1 MRPVVTPAEAAA
13 LDSASEA
20 AGITTAFLMENAG
33 RATAMAVA
41 DLAGGVYGR
50 RVVIVCGKGNNGG
63 DGLVAARHLSRS
75 GMRVSVVMMEDP
87 SSLSGLAAATFAR
100 LAEAPGV
107 RVRGQEGL
115 DRELARADIVV
126 DAIFGTGFS
135 GAPEG
140 AYAQAISAINGSE
153 VPVLAVDVPS
163 GVDGGNGAVVG
174 EAVSASVTVTFGAAK
189 AGLILYPGAAFAGL
203 VEVADI
209 GFPPE
214 LVTSDLWMIERADI
228 AALLPERGPDSHKR
242 ATGVVLIVG
251 GSRSMTGAV
260 CLAADAAYRAGA
272 GLVTVAMPESILP
285 VIESAVLEATF
296 LPLPET
302 ADGTIAAAA
311 FDVLW
316 ERLGSFDAIA
326 VGPGMSTHEETA
338 GFTRGLVAAAPKG
351 LVVDADGLNAFAG
364 RLEEFDDRG
373 SADIV
378 LTPHVG
384 EFARLM
390 GIGSSEVEADRVAR
404 VRALS
409 ARVGSTV
416 LLKGSRTLIAEP
428 SGVVRINP
436 TGSSALATAGTG
448 DVLTGAI
455 AAFMARGLDSYDAAT
470 VGAYLHGLAGLVAA
484 SQLGEGTTAGDV
496 AESLPEILEEVR
508 AG

>member
-1 MRPVVTPAEAAA
+1 MKPVLTPAEAAA

-20 AGITTAFLMENAG
+20 AGITTAWLMENAG
-33 RATAMAVA
+33 RATAMAAA

-50 RVVIVCGKGNNGG
+50 RAVIVCGKGNNGG

-87 SSLSGLAAATFAR
+87 TSLTGLAASNFAR

-107 RVRGQEGL
+107 RVRGLQEL
-115 DRELARADIVV
+115 DRELARADVV
-126 DAIFGTGFS
+126 TDAIFGTGFR

-140 AYAQAISAINGSE
+140 AYARAISAINGSE
-153 VPVLAVDVPS
+153 VPVLAVDIPS
-163 GVDGGNGAVVG
+163 GVDGTNGTVAG
-174 EAVSASVTVTFGAAK
+174 EAVAASVTVTFGAAK
-189 AGLILYPGAAFAGL
+189 AGLVLYPGAAFAGL

-214 LVTSDLWMIERADI
+214 LVVGDLLMVEREDV
-228 AALLPERGPDSHKR
+228 AARLPERAPDSHKR

-251 GSRSMTGAV
+251 GSRNMTGAV

-272 GLVTVAMPESILP
+272 GLVTVAMPEGILP

-338 GFTRGLVAAAPKG
+338 GFTRALMAAAPKG
-351 LVVDADGLNAFAG
+351 LVMDADGLNAFAG

-373 SADIV
+373 SADLV

-390 GIGSSEVEADRVAR
+390 GISSAEVQTDRVAR
-404 VRALS
+404 VRELA
-409 ARVGSTV
+409 ARIGATV
-416 LLKGSRTLIAEP
+416 LLKGTRTLIAEP

-448 DVLTGAI
+448 DVLTGTI
-455 AAFMARGLDSYDAAT
+455 AALMARGLDSYDAAT
-470 VGAYLHGLAGLVAA
+470 VGAYVHGLAGLVAA

-496 AESLPEILEEVR
+496 AGSLPETLEEVR
-508 AG
+508 GG

>member
-1 MRPVVTPAEAAA
+1 MRPVLTPAEAAA
-13 LDSASEA
+13 LDRASEEM
-20 AGITTAFLMENAG
+20 GVTTAFLMENAG
-33 RATAMAVA
+33 RATAMAAA

-50 RVVIVCGKGNNGG
+50 RAVIVCGKGNNGG
-63 DGLVAARHLSRS
+63 DGLVAARHLSRW
-75 GMRVSVVMMEDP
+75 GMRVSVVMIEDA
-87 SSLSGLAAATFAR
+87 SSLAGLAAANLAR

-107 RVRGQEGL
+107 RVRGLQAL

-126 DAIFGTGFS
+126 DSIFGTGFR
-135 GAPEG
+135 GVPEG

-153 VPVLAVDVPS
+153 VPVLAVDMPS
-163 GVDGGNGAVVG
+163 GVDGTNGAVAA
-174 EAVSASVTVTFGAAK
+174 EAVLASVTITFGAAK
-189 AGLILYPGAAFAGL
+189 VGLIQYPGAVYAGL

-214 LVTSDLWMIERADI
+214 LVTSDLLMVERQDV
-228 AALLPERGPDSHKR
+228 AALLPERRPETHKR

-251 GSRSMTGAV
+251 GSRNMTGAV

-272 GLVTVAMPESILP
+272 GLVTVAMPQSILP

-302 ADGTIAAAA
+302 AEGTIAAQA
-311 FDVLW
+311 FEVLR
-316 ERLGSFDAIA
+316 ERLGAFDAIA
-326 VGPGMSTHEETA
+326 VGPGMGTHEETA
-338 GFTRGLVAAAPKG
+338 RFTHALVAAAPRG

-364 RLEEFDDRG
+364 RLEEFDERG

-384 EFARLM
+384 EFSRLM
-390 GIGSSEVEADRVAR
+390 GISSSDVEADRVAG

-409 ARVGSTV
+409 TRVGATI

-448 DVLTGAI
+448 DVLTGTI
-455 AAFMARGLDSYDAAT
+455 AAFMARGLESYDAAT
-470 VGAYLHGLAGLVAA
+470 VGAYVHGLAGLLAA

-496 AESLPEILEEVR
+496 AGSLPEILEEVR